1 MNNNKPTHPELPVNS
16 VLLFLLGAAV
26 GATAMLLYSP
36 MSGSEVR
43 AQIADKAIDVKDM
56 ASEWTEQASDKAT
69 EWKDKAISTAHNT
82 IDKAAEAFKAVDAK
96 LVDGHVRASVSA

>member
-1 MNNNKPTHPELPVNS
+1 MNNNNTMQPDFPMNS
-16 VLLFLLGAAV
+16 VLLFLIGAAV

-36 MSGSEVR
+36 MSGTEVR
-43 AQIADKAIDVKDM
+43 TQIADKATDMKDK
-56 ASEWTEQASDKAT
+56 ASEWTGQATDKAT

-82 IDKAAEAFKAVDAK
+82 IDKAAEAFRAVDAK